1 MDDLVLNN
9 KGLIIMVIKK
19 LNIFPKTEDE
29 FQEYFDYGME
39 GLIKGAKT
47 YDKSKGIAESTY
59 LTICI
64 KYEIMKCFKLKT
76 TKKRYNPYGE
86 VSLDDDFNGNVNLY
100 EVIPNNVD
108 VEKEVI
114 QKIRYEQ
121 VVRLLNKMK
130 NKKYVKVVKMYYGIG
145 CKEKN
150 LTEIAKE
157 MGLNRTRVSMMRK
170 AGMRKLK
177 KLVKEE
183 DI

>member
-9 KGLIIMVIKK
+9 VGLIIMAMKQ
-19 LNIFPKTEDE
+19 LNITPKNENE
-29 FQEYFDYGME
+29 FQEYYDYGMD

-59 LTICI
+59 LTTCI
-64 KYEIMKCFKLKT
+64 KHEIMKCFKFKT
-76 TKKRYNPYGE
+76 TKGRYNPYGE
-86 VSLDDDFNGNVNLY
+86 VSLDDDFDNNVNLY

-121 VVRLLNKMK
+121 VVKLLDKMK
-130 NKKYVKVVKMYYGIG
+130 NKKYVKVLKMYYGIG

-157 MGLNRTRVSMMRK
+157 MGLSHTRTSRMRK
-170 AGMRKLK
+170 AGMRRLK
-177 KLVKEE
+177 EMVKKEN
-183 DI
+183 I

>member
-114 QKIRYEQ
+114 QKMRYEQ

-157 MGLNRTRVSMMRK
+157 MGLNHTRVSMMRK

-177 KLVKEE
+177 EMVKKE
-183 DI
+183 DV